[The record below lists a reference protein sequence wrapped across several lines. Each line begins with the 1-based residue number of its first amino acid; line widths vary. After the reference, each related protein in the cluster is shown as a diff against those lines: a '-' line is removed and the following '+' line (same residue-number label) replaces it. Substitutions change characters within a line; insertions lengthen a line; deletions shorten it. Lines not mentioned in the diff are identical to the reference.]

1 MMERRIGLAALD
13 VEKYSKIGTQDL
25 QTGQLDQAL
34 EAFKYA
40 YKRSHELEDGFT
52 ERACA
57 FNLGAA
63 YIAMGQPKRG
73 LEILHKAVPPENRRE
88 GKSNGDL
95 YFNFGLGY
103 EGLGNYEDAA
113 RNYTKALE
121 EYRAEGDNS
130 EMEIET
136 LEKLAQ
142 IYARTKNAFTVDAYS
157 QLVQLYENTNNPA
170 NYLKH
175 MRALFEKS
183 YHLYQGGK
191 NAEAEI
197 AADECMKITEKCGAN
212 TDVGMSENI
221 KT

>member
-1 MMERRIGLAALD
+1 MERRIGLAALD

-34 EAFKYA
+34 RALKYA

-63 YIAMGQPKRG
+63 YIAMGQPKQG
-73 LEILHKAVPPENRRE
+73 LEILHKAVPPENKRE

-142 IYARTKNAFTVDAYS
+142 IYTRTKNAFTIDAYN

-183 YHLYQGGK
+183 NHLYQGGK
-191 NAEAEI
+191 KAEAEI

-212 TDVGMSENI
+212 TDVGMSEI
-221 KT
+221 I